1 MAGVGGY
8 GYGYGEQGGGGGG
21 AGGGRRVKL
30 KGRAVEIRV
39 VKTDLEGLR
48 GNARRMM
55 GGDNIGY
62 GVGVGGGDGDMGNVF
77 REEVRRQ
84 ELARGRV

>member
-1 MAGVGGY
+1 V
-8 GYGYGEQGGGGGG
+8 
-21 AGGGRRVKL
+21 RL

-55 GGDNIGY
+55 GGD
-62 GVGVGGGDGDMGNVF
+62 GVSGGDGEVGNVF

>member
-1 MAGVGGY
+1 
-8 GYGYGEQGGGGGG
+8 
-21 AGGGRRVKL
+21 
-30 KGRAVEIRV
+30 VEIRV

-55 GGDNIGY
+55 GGD
-62 GVGVGGGDGDMGNVF
+62 GVSGGDGEVGNVF